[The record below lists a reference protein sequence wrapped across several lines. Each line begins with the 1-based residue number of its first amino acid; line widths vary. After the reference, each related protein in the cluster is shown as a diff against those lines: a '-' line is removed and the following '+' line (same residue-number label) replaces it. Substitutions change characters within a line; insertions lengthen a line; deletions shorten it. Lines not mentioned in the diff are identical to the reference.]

1 MKQYLSWTQGRRDQG
16 GVESLCLYVARFD
29 PSAGTDGVDFVC
41 PFCQAKCTTSLE
53 HCAVLHTEPMCEKF
67 EQLGP
72 VEFLKAVNERMA
84 N

>member
-1 MKQYLSWTQGRRDQG
+1 MSKKKKKTQRRRPFG
-16 GVESLCLYVARFD
+16 SITI
-29 PSAGTDGVDFVC
+29 TDGVDFVC

>member
-1 MKQYLSWTQGRRDQG
+1 MSKKKKKTQRRRPFG
-16 GVESLCLYVARFD
+16 SITI
-29 PSAGTDGVDFVC
+29 TDGVDFTC
-41 PFCQAKCTTSLE
+41 PFCKAKCTTSLE